1 MENSELLKRAED
13 LRARC
18 EKSSC
23 LTHSLFLTPAEGYEL
38 SNWAK
43 YRADC
48 RLLLFGGQADCERT
62 VAFFLPYYMDEES
75 FDAGEYISVIRIKA
89 HFGEPTHRDYM
100 GALLAMGIGREWLG
114 DIRIDGQVAHVL
126 CLPSVQRYL
135 LDNLSHVGRC
145 GVKAETIALAEIPML
160 QRVTKAVQFTVQSL
174 RLDAIVGGLF
184 SLSRGAANAQIQ
196 AGNVSL
202 NYLPCL
208 KPDAAVAPGDILS
221 LRGHGKGSILDLGG
235 TTRKG
240 RQFVQGEIWK

>member
-89 HFGEPTHRDYM
+89 HFGEPGHRDYM
-100 GALLAMGIGREWLG
+100 GALLGMGIGREWLG
-114 DIRIDGQVAHVL
+114 DIRVDGSEAWVF
-126 CLPSVQRYL
+126 CLPSVQAHL
-135 LDNLSHVGRC
+135 LSIEKVGRC
-145 GVKAETIALAEIPML
+145 GVKTAACSPEEVPA
-160 QRVTKAVQFTVQSL
+160 AVRKVKEMSFSVMSM
-174 RLDAIVGGLF
+174 RLDAVAAGLF
-184 SLSRGAANAQIQ
+184 SLSRSECSRQIAA
-196 AGNVSL
+196 GTVSL
-202 NYLPCL
+202 NYQQCF
-208 KPDAAVAPGDILS
+208 KCDAPIKEGDIIS
-221 LRGHGKGSILDLGG
+221 IRGEGKGRITGTGG
-235 TTRKG
+235 SSRKG
-240 RQFVQGEIWK
+240 RLFVYGELFR